1 MEISSGFFRRFKNL
15 FPPIYKDCTYRIIK
29 NKLTWIM
36 IVMLLLPTALVFYGG
51 LMEYGTLGL
60 EDKRQSTSID
70 GDKIYYNEDG
80 EIMHEYLAL
89 DIFYGFSTG
98 LGELP
103 GFTLGLFGILLIIM
117 ISSEIIGEEYTAK
130 TMNILRTTPISP
142 LEILAY
148 RYLSAVIG
156 AISILGSYTILFY
169 IMVMQFSGIHGIME
183 ELDVLV
189 LVLKLIVLESIAFVG
204 IFCMVAVYT
213 NRAFIISFAYWLL
226 WEGLIPVIA
235 PNVIQKFTVSHYL
248 NSIEFEGAKSLGWD
262 VSESTYFLE
271 DSVGDSIA
279 TEPLAATFVF
289 VFIASLTLFLGSIGI
304 ANKQF

>member
-60 EDKRQSTSID
+60 EDKRQSTNID

-304 ANKQF
+304 ANRQF